1 MAFIP
6 SAVLESRAV
15 TLPSTVV
22 TFRSRVSRISFISPS
37 LVSIRAVSASDDV
50 LTLLATYFFVA
61 HPLVAT
67 SVADITRNIDSLCM
81 CFLFLGN
88 RRIEAGTP
96 MDLAKRLPFDD
107 PERNHAQVPKFLSEP
122 LVSCAN
128 AGELGG
134 LGVCPE
140 VPKPWKISRITAV
153 SAGRRRSSLTGPV
166 RSSAA

>member
-1 MAFIP
+1 
-6 SAVLESRAV
+6 
-15 TLPSTVV
+15 
-22 TFRSRVSRISFISPS
+22 
-37 LVSIRAVSASDDV
+37 
-50 LTLLATYFFVA
+50 
-61 HPLVAT
+61 
-67 SVADITRNIDSLCM
+67 M

-134 LGVCPE
+134 LGARPE
-140 VPKPWKISRITAV
+140 VPKPWKISRITAFSGDPHQSF
-153 SAGRRRSSLTGPV
+153 SAGPTPR
-166 RSSAA
+166 